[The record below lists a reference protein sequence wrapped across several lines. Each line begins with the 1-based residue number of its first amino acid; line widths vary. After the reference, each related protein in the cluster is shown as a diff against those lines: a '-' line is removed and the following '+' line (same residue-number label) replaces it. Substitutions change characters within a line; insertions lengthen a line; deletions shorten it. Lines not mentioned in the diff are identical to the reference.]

1 MGPESN
7 NFYYALVFEDLIHQS
22 VPYVKAARV
31 SAGKI
36 SNQLFVRRGFWNGS
50 NRRISRSSS
59 ALCFS
64 LAAAS
69 FFASFCACLVK
80 TTVQVAGITIGVQLH
95 TLLPE

>member
-7 NFYYALVFEDLIHQS
+7 DFCYVVVFEDLVHQS

-36 SNQLFVRRGFWNGS
+36 PNQLFVRRRTLEWIGS
-50 NRRISRSSS
+50 KDLQERL
-59 ALCFS
+59 ALSFS

-80 TTVQVAGITIGVQLH
+80 TTVQVSGITIGAQLH
-95 TLLPE
+95 SLPPG